1 MATGSES
8 IQGSFY
14 MGAFDRDIVRSGD
27 STATAADKLSPLQIT
42 GAIDLTERG
51 RLFHRVGELEEP
63 QFLPEVRIFGESR
76 EGPRQTGDLP
86 GDKEIGNLEEKE
98 FRAANA
104 PWLKQFKENQPDYE
118 KSLNKAG
125 AHLSEKRTAFLNRM
139 KPGQPDGLEADCE
152 RGLEAL
158 TMSRQAL
165 ESSIDGFSGEADR
178 RSAASIA
185 SLYIDHIADKSPEAE
200 QDRARILEQ
209 MKRSGFSSMIKPL
222 QDYGT
227 QLDKYRPAFQERL
240 ELTEQFRDAI
250 TNKSNLN
257 DIYGKGLSRAGRVE
271 PDNKSFE
278 TRSEQLREENRRLK
292 EESSKLSSQPEFDP
306 YPRLKEPEEETGERT
321 YRI

>member
-1 MATGSES
+1 
-8 IQGSFY
+8 
-14 MGAFDRDIVRSGD
+14 MGAFDRDTVRSGD
-27 STATAADKLSPLQIT
+27 STATVADKLSPLQIT
-42 GAIDLTERG
+42 GAFDLTERS
-51 RLFHRVGELEEP
+51 RLLHKVGELEEP

-152 RGLEAL
+152 RGIEAL
-158 TMSRQAL
+158 TRSRQTL
-165 ESSIDGFSGEADR
+165 ESSIDGLSGEEDR
-178 RSAASIA
+178 RAAASIT
-185 SLYIDHIADKSPEAE
+185 SRYIDHLGNSSPEAE
-200 QDRARILEQ
+200 MLRAGILDD
-209 MKRSGFSSMIKPL
+209 MKNSGFGSLIKPL
-222 QDYGT
+222 LNHSNQIN
-227 QLDKYRPAFQERL
+227 KYRPDILERQ

-257 DIYGKGLSRAGRVE
+257 DIYGKGLSKARRVE
-271 PDNKSFE
+271 PENKSFE

-306 YPRLKEPEEETGERT
+306 YPRLKEREEELEERT

>member
-1 MATGSES
+1 
-8 IQGSFY
+8 
-14 MGAFDRDIVRSGD
+14 MGAFDRDTVRSGD
-27 STATAADKLSPLQIT
+27 STATVADKLSPLQIT
-42 GAIDLTERG
+42 GAFDLTERS
-51 RLFHRVGELEEP
+51 RLLHKVGELEEP

-152 RGLEAL
+152 RGIEAL
-158 TMSRQAL
+158 TRSRQKL
-165 ESSIDGFSGEADR
+165 ESSIDGLSGEEDR
-178 RSAASIA
+178 RAAASIT
-185 SLYIDHIADKSPEAE
+185 SRYIDHLGNSSPEAE
-200 QDRARILEQ
+200 MLRAGILDD
-209 MKRSGFSSMIKPL
+209 MKNSGFGSLIKPL
-222 QDYGT
+222 LNHSNQIN
-227 QLDKYRPAFQERL
+227 KYRPDILERQ

-257 DIYGKGLSRAGRVE
+257 DIYGKGLSKAGRVE
-271 PDNKSFE
+271 PENKSFE

-306 YPRLKEPEEETGERT
+306 YPRLKEREEELEERT